1 MERIIA
7 VPEASVGGLLK
18 QVWSD
23 FSERHL
29 SLKQRFLDRFD
40 ELKELLPAGAT
51 VSDQR
56 RLLIGLIFSW
66 STR

>member
-1 MERIIA
+1 MSGIIERIMA

-29 SLKQRFLDRFD
+29 SLKQRFFGSL
-40 ELKELLPAGAT
+40 
-51 VSDQR
+51 
-56 RLLIGLIFSW
+56 
-66 STR
+66 